1 MKSHRWHSSLGK
13 LTHTTLNADINV
25 TPLVDV
31 CLVLLIIFMVVTP
44 MLQKGVPI
52 NLPITEDPEKTP
64 DTEKQ
69 LQISV
74 KADGSVYLGSTV
86 VRKEQVQ
93 SELEQIHQRTPDRE
107 IAVKGDKL
115 VKYGAVLDVL
125 KACREVGFN
134 NVGRS
139 EEHTSELQSQF
150 HLVCRLLLEKKKK
163 KHQKDI
169 QTDTHSN
176 NTDENYDFTYIEI
189 LHKSSFRHKSVLY
202 T

>member
-1 MKSHRWHSSLGK
+1 MKKRHWGSSLGK
-13 LTHTTLNADINV
+13 FEKHALTSDINV

-44 MLQKGVPI
+44 MLQKGVPVNI
-52 NLPITEDPEKTP
+52 PVTEEPEKTP

-74 KADGSVYLGSTV
+74 KADGTVYLGSTV

-93 SELEQIHQRTPDRE
+93 SELEQIHQHTPDRE
-107 IAVKGDKL
+107 IAVKGDKF

-134 NVGRS
+134 NVGLIAQPKKS
-139 EEHTSELQSQF
+139 PGSQ
-150 HLVCRLLLEKKKK
+150 
-163 KHQKDI
+163 I
-169 QTDTHSN
+169 
-176 NTDENYDFTYIEI
+176 
-189 LHKSSFRHKSVLY
+189 
-202 T
+202 

>member
-1 MKSHRWHSSLGK
+1 VKKHRWHSSIGK
-13 LTHTTLNADINV
+13 VQRTALNADINV

-44 MLQKGVPI
+44 MLQKGVPV
-52 NLPITEDPEKTP
+52 NLPVTDAPEKTP

-74 KADGSVYLGSTV
+74 KQDGSVYLGPTV

-93 SELEQIHQRTPDRE
+93 SELEQIHTRTPDRE

-115 VKYGAVLDVL
+115 VKYGDVLDVL

-134 NVGRS
+134 NVGLIAQPRRTPG
-139 EEHTSELQSQF
+139 EG
-150 HLVCRLLLEKKKK
+150 V
-163 KHQKDI
+163 
-169 QTDTHSN
+169 
-176 NTDENYDFTYIEI
+176 
-189 LHKSSFRHKSVLY
+189 
-202 T
+202 

>member
-1 MKSHRWHSSLGK
+1 MAHQRWHSSLGK
-13 LTHTTLNADINV
+13 LTGQSLNSEINV

-44 MLQKGVPI
+44 MLQKGVPV
-52 NLPITEDPEKTP
+52 NLPITEEPEKTP
-64 DTEKQ
+64 DTDKQ

-74 KADGSVYLGSTV
+74 KADGSVYLGQTV

-93 SELEQIHQRTPDRE
+93 SELESIHQRTPDRE

-134 NVGRS
+134 NVGLIAQPKKS
-139 EEHTSELQSQF
+139 PGQS
-150 HLVCRLLLEKKKK
+150 
-163 KHQKDI
+163 
-169 QTDTHSN
+169 
-176 NTDENYDFTYIEI
+176 
-189 LHKSSFRHKSVLY
+189 
-202 T
+202 

>member
-1 MKSHRWHSSLGK
+1 MFKSHRWHSSVGK
-13 LTHTTLNADINV
+13 LQRTGLNSEINV

-44 MLQKGVPI
+44 MLQKGVPV
-52 NLPITEDPEKTP
+52 NLPVTEEPEKTP

-74 KADGSVYLGSTV
+74 KSDGTVYLGSTV

-93 SELEQIHQRTPDRE
+93 TELQNIHERTPDRE
-107 IAVKGDKL
+107 IAVKGDKQ

-134 NVGRS
+134 NVG
-139 EEHTSELQSQF
+139 LIAQP
-150 HLVCRLLLEKKKK
+150 KKTPG
-163 KHQKDI
+163 QGA
-169 QTDTHSN
+169 
-176 NTDENYDFTYIEI
+176 
-189 LHKSSFRHKSVLY
+189 
-202 T
+202 